1 MTEQPRDWDREM
13 ADIDQGHRQA
23 AAGRRRDRCRPG
35 SAPVTPQRRFV
46 ALTWF
51 WTGLAVLLAVA
62 LLLWPYDRNCGI
74 RLIFFI
80 GAGGLALL
88 AGVVGALNSWAHR
101 SGLAHLLSLL
111 VIVWAGV
118 MADTGDPAPGRLRQ
132 GGARLDLPATASQCR
147 ILHLPAEPSAQPG
160 T

>member
-13 ADIDQGHRQA
+13 ANIDRAISKQQ
-23 AAGRRRDRCRPG
+23 
-35 SAPVTPQRRFV
+35 PVTTGAVQTGPAPTAQGRWV

-51 WTGLAVLLAVA
+51 WTGLALLLGVA

-80 GAGGLALL
+80 GAGGLAFL
-88 AGVVGALNSWAHR
+88 AALIGALNSWAYDR
-101 SGLAHLLSLL
+101 GLAHLLSLL
-111 VIVWAGV
+111 VIVWAGIMV
-118 MADTGDPAPGRLRQ
+118 AREVLPRVGYAKEARNWTCPSTQTAPAP
-132 GGARLDLPATASQCR
+132 APAT
-147 ILHLPAEPSAQPG
+147 EPTNQQG

>member
-13 ADIDQGHRQA
+13 ANIDRAIAKQQPPATG
-23 AAGRRRDRCRPG
+23 
-35 SAPVTPQRRFV
+35 PVTPGATPPPQRRFV

-51 WTGLAVLLAVA
+51 WTGLALLLGVA

-74 RLIFFI
+74 RLIFFM

-88 AGVVGALNSWAHR
+88 AGIIGALNSWTHHR
-101 SGLAHLLSLL
+101 GLAHLISLL
-111 VIVWAGV
+111 VVLWTGV
-118 MADTGDPAPGRLRQ
+118 MLMREILPRAGYSKEARDWTCPQTQPAPN
-132 GGARLDLPATASQCR
+132 PA
-147 ILHLPAEPSAQPG
+147 PPAQPG

>member
-13 ADIDQGHRQA
+13 AQIDRTIAKQQSASGPVP
-23 AAGRRRDRCRPG
+23 AG
-35 SAPVTPQRRFV
+35 APPPAPARRFV

-51 WTGLAVLLAVA
+51 WTGLALLLGVG
-62 LLLWPYDRNCGI
+62 LLLWPYDKNCGI
-74 RLIFFI
+74 RLVFFI

-88 AGVVGALNSWAHR
+88 AGVIGALTSWAHHR
-101 SGLAHLLSLL
+101 GLAHLLSLL

-118 MADTGDPAPGRLRQ
+118 MLMREILPRAGYAKETRDWTCPPPAP
-132 GGARLDLPATASQCR
+132 APNPAPSAQ
-147 ILHLPAEPSAQPG
+147 PSAQPG